1 MTIAIIFTN
10 YYLSSIKKI
19 VLKKKRLFRMTKKIQ
34 QNLSSLIISHL
45 IIIMGYSVC
54 SEYMIGTLTFSLIGS
69 NTPLS
74 RCVHTPLPL
83 LHSLLP
89 ITLLPYN
96 KDSIWVHIYFFLNLF
111 GYIFY
116 LFIFA
121 IFFCSK
127 KTYFLWVHFSC
138 CFFLTKLVLNLFSVF

>member
-1 MTIAIIFTN
+1 MW
-10 YYLSSIKKI
+10 
-19 VLKKKRLFRMTKKIQ
+19 
-34 QNLSSLIISHL
+34 
-45 IIIMGYSVC
+45 YSVC
-54 SEYMIGTLTFSLIGS
+54 SEYIIGTLTFSLIGS

-74 RCVHTPLPL
+74 RCFHTPLPL

-96 KDSIWVHIYFFLNLF
+96 KDSIWVHIFFFWIYLGTF
-111 GYIFY
+111 FIY

-127 KTYFLWVHFSC
+127 KTYYLWVHFSC
-138 CFFLTKLVLNLFSVF
+138 CFFSDQASSEFVFRFLIVWRIFFFQFINISSTNRSFSVRSFVRNYIYQVIRYYVKVMPR